1 MPTRP
6 KTFDSHY
13 PVTGDA
19 VGTFPIHTDADVRVA
34 VAQARIASD
43 KWVALGFSGRKKV
56 LLAWS
61 KLLMERVDEC
71 TALISMETG
80 KPVSD
85 AKLEAS
91 LAAGHLAWA
100 ARHAQQVMR
109 TSHRSPGAVMANMSA
124 TVERSPLGV
133 VVLLVLGIT
142 QSLLQWD
149 LLHTPL
155 LQEIPL
161 YLNQVNTHQ
170 VLVCG
175 LLVHLQKLH
184 HFQIYFSA

>member
-1 MPTRP
+1 MPTRS

-13 PVTGDA
+13 PVTGDV

-43 KWVALGFSGRKKV
+43 KWVALGFRGRKKV

-85 AKLEAS
+85 AKLEA
-91 LAAGHLAWA
+91 
-100 ARHAQQVMR
+100 
-109 TSHRSPGAVMANMSA
+109 
-124 TVERSPLGV
+124 
-133 VVLLVLGIT
+133 IT
-142 QSLLQWD
+142 D
-149 LLHTPL
+149 CP
-155 LQEIPL
+155 
-161 YLNQVNTHQ
+161 
-170 VLVCG
+170 
-175 LLVHLQKLH
+175 
-184 HFQIYFSA
+184 

>member
-1 MPTRP
+1 MPTRS

-19 VGTFPIHTDADVRVA
+19 IGTFPIHTDADVRVA

-43 KWVALGFSGRKKV
+43 KWVALGFRGRKKV

-61 KLLMERVDEC
+61 KLIMERIEEC

-100 ARHAQQVMR
+100 ARHAQEVMR

-124 TVERSPLGV
+124 TGERCEV
-133 VVLLVLGIT
+133 RIT
-142 QSLLQWD
+142 S
-149 LLHTPL
+149 
-155 LQEIPL
+155 
-161 YLNQVNTHQ
+161 
-170 VLVCG
+170 C
-175 LLVHLQKLH
+175 
-184 HFQIYFSA
+184 A